1 MDLGIHAQLFQGA
14 QIEFL
19 NVVGG
24 RLDDHLELVVVLQA
38 VRVFTVAAVSRTAGR
53 LHVGAGDGLG
63 AQGAQAGHGVRST
76 GTHFHIQRL
85 NDGTALAGP
94 IVLQLQD
101 QALKGFD
108 IEFLHN
114 FFRAK

>member
-38 VRVFTVAAVSRTAGR
+38 VRVFTVAAVGGTAGR
-53 LHVGAGDGLG
+53 LHVGAGDGLR
-63 AQGAQAGHGVRST
+63 AQGTQTGHGVGST

-108 IEFLHN
+108 IEFLHSV
-114 FFRAK
+114 FRAK